1 MGDLSFGKSFD
12 MLKTGEPHF
21 VVKLLKGAMTPLGWM
36 TPAPWIIPLLLN
48 TVGAGPMSTFISWSE
63 EQVEKR
69 KKMKPA
75 EPDVMSYIL
84 DSPSTRFNTPAEE
97 QNWLVGDSRL
107 IVVAGSDTTT
117 TALAFA
123 CYYLAK
129 NPSQVEKLRIE
140 LEHAGYQANP
150 SNLSILQSLNHLNG
164 IINETLRLHPP
175 IPGGVY
181 RLSPP
186 EGFHIGDHYIPGD
199 INILTPS
206 WTIQRCKKH

>member
-1 MGDLSFGKSFD
+1 
-12 MLKTGEPHF
+12 
-21 VVKLLKGAMTPLGWM
+21 
-36 TPAPWIIPLLLN
+36 
-48 TVGAGPMSTFISWSE
+48 MSTFISWSE

-107 IVVAGSDTTT
+107 IVVAGSDTIT

-129 NPSQVEKLRIE
+129 NPSQVEKPRIE
-140 LEHAGYQANP
+140 LENAGYQANP

-175 IPGGVY
+175 IPCGVY
-181 RLSPP
+181 QLSPP
-186 EGFHIGDHYIPGD
+186 EGFHI
-199 INILTPS
+199 
-206 WTIQRCKKH
+206 Q